1 MYSIYQ
7 IGTAGSGKTLLTE
20 KLISLYND
28 KGNSVASI
36 NLDPGVRSLPYTPDF
51 DIREYIDID
60 SVMEKYQ
67 LGPNGALIFAVDLI
81 ATKIDEIQS
90 ALDVMNVD
98 YAIF

>member
-60 SVMEKYQ
+60 SFTFSKGLFSKVSKSKS
-67 LGPNGALIFAVDLI
+67 IIRCV
-81 ATKIDEIQS
+81 
-90 ALDVMNVD
+90 
-98 YAIF
+98 